1 MIPEAADPVFAEC
14 VKTFPERPTI
24 DVAETPYTRDELA
37 ARIDRC
43 MGQLHALTIWSHER
57 DQL

>member
-1 MIPEAADPVFAEC
+1 MSADPVFAEC

-37 ARIDRC
+37 ARIDYW
-43 MGQLHALTIWSHER
+43 MQQLSALTTLWQ
-57 DQL
+57 DGQAL

>member
-1 MIPEAADPVFAEC
+1 MSADPVLAEC

-24 DVAETPYTRDELA
+24 DVAETLYTRGELA

-43 MGQLHALTIWSHER
+43 MGLLDALANWGSER
-57 DQL
+57 PAP